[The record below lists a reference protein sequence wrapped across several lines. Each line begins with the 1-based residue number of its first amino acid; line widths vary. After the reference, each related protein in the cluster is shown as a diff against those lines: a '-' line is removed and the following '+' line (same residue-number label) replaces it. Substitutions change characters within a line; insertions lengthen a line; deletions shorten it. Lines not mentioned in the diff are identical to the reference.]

1 MNRHVFLFHFYCIKK
16 QSGPECY
23 CFSHQ
28 INDSSEKMADISR
41 NVLRSAASL
50 AAVCQA
56 ISNQSQFISGP
67 HKSCNPS
74 NLFRTVT
81 GERRCGEAHFVFVWL
96 SYCQVADKEL
106 KLSPLPPQRIIQI
119 RRTKVRLCQ
128 VLF

>member
-1 MNRHVFLFHFYCIKK
+1 MNRHVFYFIFIVVSQNATAFLTKSMIVQKRW
-16 QSGPECY
+16 Q
-23 CFSHQ
+23 
-28 INDSSEKMADISR
+28 ISR

-81 GERRCGEAHFVFVWL
+81 GERRCEEAHFVFVWL
-96 SYCQVADKEL
+96 SYCQVADKKL
-106 KLSPLPPQRIIQI
+106 KLSPLPPQRITQI
-119 RRTKVRLCQ
+119 RCTKVRLCQ